1 MLWHDERLNDCSASH
16 QTKWFFFDTNN
27 GIIDFMETLIRKIDK
42 NQIDEDIIEE
52 AGKLL
57 REGRLVAFPTET
69 VYGLG
74 ADALKEEA
82 AKKTYA
88 AKGRPSDNP
97 LIVHIADYEDLK
109 RIAVN
114 IPPETDMLA
123 AHFWPGPL
131 TMIFEKSDIVPYGTT
146 GGLDTVAVRM
156 PSDPVAQALIRAA
169 GGFVS
174 APSANTS
181 GRPSPTTAQHVEED
195 LSGKIDM
202 ILDGGAVDIGL
213 ESTILD
219 MTVIPPMI
227 LRPGAITAEMFEEV
241 IGPVNVDETLLSD
254 KSTQAPKAPGMKY
267 RHYAPKAKLMIV
279 EGDLR
284 EEILAIRQLAYEAD
298 RKGRP
303 VGVIA
308 TNETLPFY
316 NYGIVKNIGTRENEK
331 TIARNLYKVLR
342 EFDEENIDT
351 IYSESFAVQGMGTAI
366 MNRLEKAAGH
376 LIIPAKN
383 IVKLQKY
390 RRITFVSGT
399 DSARGPMA
407 AELLRHCDL
416 EQEYVINSRGIVVLF
431 PEPAN
436 QKAEAI
442 MKSAQM
448 TLENHSSLQ
457 FDGENIQEDT
467 LILTIDKN
475 QKEKLLAEYPLLEN
489 VYTLNEFIDDD
500 TEIPDPYGKPL
511 TAYGECYEVLGR
523 LIKKLADKLNSLTEE
538 EKWQEE
544 QW

>member
-1 MLWHDERLNDCSASH
+1 M
-16 QTKWFFFDTNN
+16 K
-27 GIIDFMETLIRKIDK
+27 FMETKIRKIDK
-42 NQIDEDIIEE
+42 NQIDQEIIEE
-52 AGKLL
+52 AGTLL
-57 REGRLVAFPTET
+57 KEGKLVAFPTET

-82 AKKTYA
+82 ARKTYE

-109 RIAVN
+109 KIAVN
-114 IPPETDMLA
+114 IPAETDILA

-131 TMIFEKSDIVPYGTT
+131 TMIFEKSELVPYGTT

-156 PSDPVAQALIRAA
+156 PVDPIAQALIRAA

-181 GRPSPTTAQHVEED
+181 GRPSPTTAQHVAED

-202 ILDGGAVDIGL
+202 ILDGGTVDIGL

-219 MTVIPPMI
+219 MTVTPPMI

-241 IGPVNVDETLLSD
+241 IGPVSVDETLLGDESE
-254 KSTQAPKAPGMKY
+254 KAPKAPGMKY

-284 EEILAIRQLAYEAD
+284 EEILAIRQLAYAAHREN
-298 RKGRP
+298 RK
-303 VGVIA
+303 VGIIA

-331 TIARNLYKVLR
+331 TIAHGLYRVLR
-342 EFDEENIDT
+342 EFDEEDVEE
-351 IYSESFAVQGMGTAI
+351 IYSESFAAQGIGKAI

-376 LIIPAKN
+376 LRIPASAVIK
-383 IVKLQKY
+383 KQKY
-390 RRITFVSGT
+390 RTVTFVSNT

-407 AELLRHCDL
+407 AELLRQYEL
-416 EQEYVINSRGIVVLF
+416 KQEYVVNSRGIVVLF

-448 TLENHSSLQ
+448 TLEKHTSRQ
-457 FDGENIQEDT
+457 FDSDSIQEDT
-467 LILTIDKN
+467 LVLAIDEA
-475 QKEKLLAEYPLLEN
+475 QKEKVLAEYGDN
-489 VYTLNEFIDDD
+489 GNIYTLNEFTEDD

-511 TAYGECYEVLGR
+511 AAYGECYEVLRR
-523 LIKKLADKLNSLTEE
+523 LVAKLADKLDSLAEE
-538 EKWQEE
+538 ER
-544 QW
+544 